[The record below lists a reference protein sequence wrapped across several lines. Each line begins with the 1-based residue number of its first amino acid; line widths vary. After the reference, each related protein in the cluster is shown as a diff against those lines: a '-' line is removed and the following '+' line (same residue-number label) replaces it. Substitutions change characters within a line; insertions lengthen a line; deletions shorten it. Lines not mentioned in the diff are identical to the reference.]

1 MGSYEIDLNQL
12 RRLPVWHYM
21 IATRLALILGDQLYP
36 SHDILFKGNT
46 TIGYMAEDY
55 GLCTHYQY
63 HKHKI
68 TFFLS
73 AMRSHAASLR
83 ERHEIV
89 YHQLTPE
96 TMDRDYLTKLTETLA
111 EYPSVR
117 EIFTYEIS
125 DRFFREALVA
135 FCEKQDLEL
144 VQVDNP
150 GFLTPKA
157 VFSDYVNSTKRP
169 FMKTFY
175 EQQRKRLN
183 VLVDSGGNPLNG
195 KWSFDD
201 ENRKKLPK
209 KIDVPAMPVM
219 TDTQDTSDVK
229 TLVNELFADHPGDTS
244 DFWMA
249 TTRAQALEQVDRFL
263 HDRFELFGPYEDA
276 FESDQVFLYHS
287 VLSPYINAGLI
298 TAQEVVDKAIAYSQ
312 EYGIPFN
319 SLEGFVRQIIGW
331 REFVKGTYDHY
342 EDKMRGNFFKHTR
355 KLTHHW
361 YDGTTGVA
369 PLDDTILKAR
379 KYGYTH
385 HIERLMIVGNIML
398 LCELDPEE
406 VYRWFMEMYV
416 DSADWV
422 MVPNVFGMTQF
433 AGGGVFATKPYIC
446 GANYW
451 SKMSRYS
458 KTADWAPTVNG
469 LYWNFIDK
477 HRSFFAKNHRM
488 SMMVSMY
495 EKKSPEAQ
503 SELVTAAQTFID
515 KVTK

>member
-1 MGSYEIDLNQL
+1 MT
-12 RRLPVWHYM
+12 
-21 IATRLALILGDQLYP
+21 ATRLALILGDQLYP
-36 SHDILFKGNT
+36 THDALFEGGDT
-46 TIGYMAEDY
+46 VGFMAEDY
-55 GLCTHYQY
+55 NLCTHYKY
-63 HKHKI
+63 HKHKV

-73 AMRSHAASLR
+73 AMRSHAASMR
-83 ERHEIV
+83 NKHTIA
-89 YHQLTPE
+89 YHQLTQK
-96 TMDRDYLTKLTETLA
+96 TKDQHYFSKVSATLA
-111 EYPSVR
+111 DYPEVR
-117 EIFTYEIS
+117 EIVTYEVS
-125 DRFFREALVA
+125 DRFFREEVEA
-135 FCEKQDLEL
+135 FCGEQGLHL
-144 VQVDNP
+144 VQIDNP

-157 VFSDYVNSTKRP
+157 VFSNYVDSTKRP

-175 EQQRKRLN
+175 EQQRRRLDI
-183 VLVDSGGNPLNG
+183 LVDSGGNPLHG

-209 KIDVPAMPVM
+209 NMNVPAMPVM
-219 TDTQDTSDVK
+219 KETQDTADVK
-229 TLVNELFADHPGDTS
+229 ALVDQLFADHPGDTA

-249 TTRAQALEQVDRFL
+249 TTRDQALEQVDRFL
-263 HDRFELFGPYEDA
+263 RDRFKLFGPYEDA
-276 FESDQVFLYHS
+276 FESDEVFLYHS

-298 TAQEVVDKAIAYSQ
+298 TAHEVVDKAIAYSK
-312 EYGIPFN
+312 EYGIPYN

-331 REFVKGTYDHY
+331 REFIKGTYDHY
-342 EDKMRGNFFKHTR
+342 EDMMRGNFFDHKR
-355 KLTHHW
+355 KLTDHW
-361 YDGTTGVA
+361 YDGTTGIA
-369 PLDDTILKAR
+369 PLDDTIRKAR

-385 HIERLMIVGNIML
+385 HIERLMIAGNMML

-458 KTADWAPTVNG
+458 KTADWAPIVNG

-495 EKKSPEAQ
+495 DKKSSEAQ
-503 SELVTAAQTFID
+503 SELATAAQKFID
-515 KVTK
+515 KVTM